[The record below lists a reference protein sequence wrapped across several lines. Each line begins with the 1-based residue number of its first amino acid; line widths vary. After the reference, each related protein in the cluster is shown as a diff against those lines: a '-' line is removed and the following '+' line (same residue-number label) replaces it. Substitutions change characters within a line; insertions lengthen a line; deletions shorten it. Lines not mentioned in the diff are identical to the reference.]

1 MNKKH
6 QTLREILRDAT
17 LRFKADMDSIV
28 NAAAEQE
35 TINAKPESIRND
47 LGADKPGL
55 LETHVLD
62 PDEAIPQVFAVRSV
76 LEATIDSSGKPAF
89 RHSGQL
95 ETIAYGEIEMM
106 CAAFRVLTQIVMRSS
121 EATAELKQQTLLT
134 MLGDLLAD
142 EQNKFIVVE
151 TLRALQHDLDNE
163 DSGLKKSPHC
173 RGDEVF
179 H

>member
-6 QTLREILRDAT
+6 QTLLEAIA
-17 LRFKADMDSIV
+17 RFKSDMDSIV
-28 NAAAEQE
+28 NSAAEQE
-35 TINAKPESIRND
+35 TVNVKPDSIRND
-47 LGADKPGL
+47 LGADKLGL
-55 LETHVLD
+55 SETHVLG
-62 PDEAIPQVFAVRSV
+62 PDEAVPQVFAVRSV
-76 LEATIDSSGKPAF
+76 LEAGVDSSGKPVF

-95 ETIAYGEIEMM
+95 ETIAYGEIEML
-106 CAAFRVLTQIVMRSS
+106 CATLRILTQVVMRSG

-151 TLRALQHDLDNE
+151 TLRALQHNLDNE